1 MFRLPAARVVTLLV
15 FTALFSAAAEAQPP
29 PFELL
34 PDRSVARNWS
44 EALIF
49 ALRRDSGRVA
59 YNARVVFQF
68 SVAVDDA

>member
-1 MFRLPAARVVTLLV
+1 MFKLSLLRVVISTVTLAALTV
-15 FTALFSAAAEAQPP
+15 TAAQAQPP
-29 PFELL
+29 PFALL

-59 YNARVVFQF
+59 AAWKCGR
-68 SVAVDDA
+68 